1 MKLSN
6 FRILTP
12 YLLGLRPLLLFAV
25 LSCFDWTLFACSVS
39 ISFLVITFLRQS
51 IWHSA
56 LKISANFFN
65 SSKSSMTPIE

>member
-12 YLLGLRPLLLFAV
+12 NLLGLRPLLSFAV

-56 LKISANFFN
+56 LKISANF
-65 SSKSSMTPIE
+65 STVQKGA